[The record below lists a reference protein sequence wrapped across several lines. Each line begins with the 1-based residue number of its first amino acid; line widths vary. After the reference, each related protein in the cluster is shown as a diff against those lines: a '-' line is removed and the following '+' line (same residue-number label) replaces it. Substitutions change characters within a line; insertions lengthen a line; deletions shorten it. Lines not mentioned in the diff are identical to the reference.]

1 MEPLSTDAF
10 RPDGEGLPRRAHEL
24 KTTDLGASLPR
35 IHLPVQQTRVPS
47 LIREDPTC
55 CGALSPCT

>member
-1 MEPLSTDAF
+1 MVF

-35 IHLPVQQTRVPS
+35 IHLPVQQTQVPS
-47 LIREDPTC
+47 PIQEDPTHQ
-55 CGALSPCT
+55 GAMNPVGHNR